1 MKKVMIA
8 LSALFLCVISSAQ
21 AAEINVPK
29 PSGNLTL
36 QIGHPSTISIYDVPS
51 QITHERLNKQGWNI
65 KSVEFTR
72 TDFNTQALAQSTVQ
86 IALSQVLDPVRVIQG
101 GGKVA
106 YVMENN
112 PGEFVLIAKRELK
125 DCKALDGKRFAIHGD
140 TATTSLAAKLW
151 LLNECKINPNI
162 MVVPGGENRVIA
174 LQNNQIDGT
183 LVQMGDWLN
192 LDAKAPSKFHI
203 IDTGRLFNVSGMGVW
218 ANSDWLGKNEPLA
231 TAYIAESLKTFRMIH
246 ANPSIMEA
254 AVQKYVPDTPK
265 QTIAP
270 AIKAYLEIVKAWPEN
285 GGDATIV
292 EDTVK
297 FFTERGELKPGIDV
311 KQMVNFKPLD
321 GALKTLGKVPGQR

>member
-1 MKKVMIA
+1 MKKMLIA
-8 LSALFLCVISSAQ
+8 IAALFVMVNIAA
-21 AAEINVPK
+21 AAEVNVPK

-36 QIGHPSTISIYDVPS
+36 QIGHPSTISLYDVPS

-101 GGKVA
+101 GGKLS
-106 YVMENN
+106 YIMENN
-112 PGEFVLIAKRELK
+112 PGEFVLIAKQEIK

-151 LLNECKINPNI
+151 LLNECKINPNV

-192 LDAKAPSKFHI
+192 LDAKAPGKFHI
-203 IDTGRLFNVSGMGVW
+203 INTGRLFNVSGMGVW
-218 ANSDWLGKNEPLA
+218 ANSDWVAKNEPVA

-246 ANPSIMEA
+246 ASPSIMEA

-265 QTIAP
+265 QTVAP
-270 AIKAYLEIVKAWPEN
+270 AIKAYLEVVKAWPQN
-285 GGDATIV
+285 GGDTTIV
-292 EDTVK
+292 EDTIK

-311 KQMVNFKPLD
+311 KQMVNPKILD
-321 GALKTLGKVPGQR
+321 GALKIVGKVPGQR

>member
-1 MKKVMIA
+1 MKKLMLAITALLSMI
-8 LSALFLCVISSAQ
+8 SFGR
-21 AAEINVPK
+21 AAEVTVPK

-51 QITHERLNKQGWNI
+51 QITHERLNRQGWNI

-72 TDFNTQALAQSTVQ
+72 TDFNTQALAQATVQ

-101 GGKVA
+101 GGKLS
-106 YVMENN
+106 YIMENN
-112 PGEFVLIAKRELK
+112 PGEFVLIARRELK

-151 LLNECKINPNI
+151 LLNECKVNPNI

-192 LDAKAPSKFHI
+192 LDAKAPGKFHI
-203 IDTGRLFNVSGMGVW
+203 IDTGRLFNVSGMGLW
-218 ANSDWLGKNEPLA
+218 ANSDWLSKNEPLA

-270 AIKAYLEIVKAWPEN
+270 AIKAYLEIVKAWPQN
-285 GGDATIV
+285 GGDTTIV

-311 KQMVNFKPLD
+311 KQMANFKPLD
-321 GALKTLGKVPGQR
+321 GALKTIGKLPGQR